1 MLELLYYI
9 EFSINVMLARIA
21 IIKISKVF
29 QRQKITHSSY
39 IGEVRENENE
49 IKQIKFSDQAMFSIF
64 RDDIC
69 TCD

>member
-1 MLELLYYI
+1 
-9 EFSINVMLARIA
+9 MLARIA